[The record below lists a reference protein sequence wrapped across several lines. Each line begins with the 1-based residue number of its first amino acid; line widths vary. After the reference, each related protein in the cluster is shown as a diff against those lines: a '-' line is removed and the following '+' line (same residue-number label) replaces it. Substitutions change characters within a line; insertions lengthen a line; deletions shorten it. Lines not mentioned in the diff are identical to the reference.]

1 MGSFFGAPH
10 ARFSIRPPLQRN
22 LYWESYMQDSLLDLL
37 YKGISTGSPTCRV
50 LYYICS
56 IMESLLEV
64 IHAGFSITPAIYIGI
79 SIGTPTCRILFYT
92 SSISKSL
99 LGVPGPPVW
108 GNLYWEYLHTE
119 FSSGPRPQ
127 RNLFWDSYMQDSL
140 FNFLYKAYYVCKV
153 ISVGTPIRRF
163 PYVHMAKGP
172 HALMP
177 MHPDGRT
184 DMHACV
190 LVGTYLHRYDD
201 LFLQK
206 FTVPLSPTPPKKN
219 MHI

>member
-1 MGSFFGAPH
+1 
-10 ARFSIRPPLQRN
+10 
-22 LYWESYMQDSLLDLL
+22 
-37 YKGISTGSPTCRV
+37 
-50 LYYICS
+50 
-56 IMESLLEV
+56 
-64 IHAGFSITPAIYIGI
+64 
-79 SIGTPTCRILFYT
+79 
-92 SSISKSL
+92 
-99 LGVPGPPVW
+99 
-108 GNLYWEYLHTE
+108 
-119 FSSGPRPQ
+119 
-127 RNLFWDSYMQDSL
+127 MQDSL

-184 DMHACV
+184 DMHTCV

-206 FTVPLSPTPPKKN
+206 FTMPLAAPPTYTQKTYTYIYIYICGGAGAARGIVN
-219 MHI
+219 FWRNRSSYLCR